1 MRAFD
6 SGRVQD
12 KLVNRLDRQERQQT
26 FRRDRFFRYKLEE
39 IHNRLTQTLLMAKV
53 IETDNPAAVSDSI
66 LAGLKKAARST
77 EFDFKFFI
85 APRRDLVPRPNPYS
99 LYMTQYVLEVL
110 VNDGNVIDVYGSDI
124 DIYKLINGVIMDINM
139 KFDKSEEE
147 VRMQLANNKALLPG
161 SRDYEIAF
169 EQLIRKK
176 VGEPYKF
183 GLEESNRFSKSSR

>member
-6 SGRVQD
+6 TGRVQD
-12 KLVNRLDRQERQQT
+12 KLLNRLDRQEKHQG

-39 IHNRLTQTLLMAKV
+39 IHNRLTQALLMAKV
-53 IETDNPAAVSDSI
+53 IETENPGAVSDAI

-110 VNDGNVIDVYGSDI
+110 VDEGSVIDVYGADI
-124 DIYKLINGVIMDINM
+124 DIYKLINSVIMDISM
-139 KFDKSEEE
+139 KFEKAEDE
-147 VRMQLANNKALLPG
+147 VRAQLTNNKNLTPG

-169 EQLIRKK
+169 DQLIRTK
-176 VGEPYKF
+176 VGEPYRF
-183 GLEESNRFSKSSR
+183 GPEDSNRFSRSSR

>member
-6 SGRVQD
+6 TGRVQD
-12 KLVNRLDRQERQQT
+12 KLLNRLDRQERHQS

-39 IHNRLTQTLLMAKV
+39 IQNRLTQALLMAKI
-53 IETDNPAAVSDSI
+53 IETEDPGTVSDAI

-110 VNDGNVIDVYGSDI
+110 VNEASVIDVYGADI
-124 DIYKLINGVIMDINM
+124 DIYKLINTVIMDISM
-139 KFDKSEEE
+139 KFEKAEDE
-147 VRMQLANNKALLPG
+147 VRSQLANNKNLTQG
-161 SRDYEIAF
+161 SREYELAF
-169 EQLIRKK
+169 DQLIRTK

-183 GLEESNRFSKSSR
+183 GPEDSTRFSRASR